1 MYQLISSSL
10 YFLFFLL
17 SKSLWIQYINVNNGE
32 TSVPPVAPTET
43 ATTLIHDCCKTFL
56 TYLTK
61 LIQALVGLKL
71 TEDLFG
77 MLNFEPTIV
86 DQDEDEGSGDESV
99 N

>member
-1 MYQLISSSL
+1 
-10 YFLFFLL
+10 
-17 SKSLWIQYINVNNGE
+17 
-32 TSVPPVAPTET
+32 
-43 ATTLIHDCCKTFL
+43 
-56 TYLTK
+56 